1 MHRHHHFGEHPLR
14 AFCYGRQ
21 VRRSRRWLRPV
32 RAGHAGRRPRRA
44 GRHFR
49 AGRMLA
55 DGDLK
60 LIALSLLAEAP
71 RHGYDI
77 IKALE
82 ERTSGV
88 YSPSPGVVYPTL
100 TFLEEAGYATS
111 SAEGNK
117 KVFSI
122 TEAGQAHLEENREM
136 IDHVLDHLERFGRKM
151 AKARDWF
158 GWNDDGEEGGPA
170 RGEAAG
176 RSAPA
181 EAGATPASRS
191 PRGSARCR
199 GREACRG
206 GRDTGEHRRGA
217 GSAVPALSMPLPARR
232 PGTIEEMA

>member
-1 MHRHHHFGEHPLR
+1 MHKQFGHNHFGERIFMHM
-14 AFCYGRQ
+14 AGKFGGRGGGFG
-21 VRRSRRWLRPV
+21 PF
-32 RAGHAGRRPRRA
+32 GHGGRGG
-44 GRHFR
+44 GRGGPGDMFR

-60 LIALSLLAEAP
+60 LITLSLLAEAP

-82 ERTSGV
+82 ERTSGI

-111 SAEGNK
+111 SADGNK

-158 GWNDDGEEGGPA
+158 GWNDDGEEGG
-170 RGEAAG
+170 R
-176 RSAPA
+176 
-181 EAGATPASRS
+181 
-191 PRGSARCR
+191 R
-199 GREACRG
+199 GRHEK
-206 GRDTGEHRRGA
+206 RDAFRAIRHRLRA
-217 GSAVPALSMPLPARR
+217 ALSDIVDAPEDKQAQAMSILEDAAAALEALSRR
-232 PGTIEEMA
+232 